1 MFLEFGMFLNMSTN
15 VTTKKN
21 AVQAWMQTRS
31 NIVAHM
37 TKTCKS
43 LQQIFKN
50 IIINNDTYEYVNGIQ
65 ADEDIHIL
73 VANFTRVFMVNS
85 ALWLRSSHTVN
96 SKWWIRQGCGR
107 WWSWSSLGYYSGT
120 WLQGVRKTKEKL
132 IHKNWS
138 QSRDLKP
145 SPPTYEARA
154 QLTRP
159 RRSTHF
165 CNVIIN
171 LDIVIYSILS
181 AYLHEQKKSNLITVS
196 LSFTNRLSMMN
207 M

>member
-1 MFLEFGMFLNMSTN
+1 
-15 VTTKKN
+15 
-21 AVQAWMQTRS
+21 MQTRS

-96 SKWWIRQGCGR
+96 SK
-107 WWSWSSLGYYSGT
+107 
-120 WLQGVRKTKEKL
+120 
-132 IHKNWS
+132 
-138 QSRDLKP
+138 
-145 SPPTYEARA
+145 
-154 QLTRP
+154 
-159 RRSTHF
+159 
-165 CNVIIN
+165 
-171 LDIVIYSILS
+171 
-181 AYLHEQKKSNLITVS
+181 
-196 LSFTNRLSMMN
+196 
-207 M
+207 